1 MIAKINYVSTKKY
14 LPVVVTS
21 AIGYT
26 KFEHELGNLESPLY
40 HRAYAPVP
48 TQNCPVASSSL
59 RANRFDSKKNK
70 IRVPKRSSYSTFNFN
85 FSCDNVPLQEISI
98 AKKN

>member
-1 MIAKINYVSTKKY
+1 MIAKINSVSTKKY

-26 KFEHELGNLESPLY
+26 KFEHVLGNLESPLY
-40 HRAYAPVP
+40 HRAYAQVP

-59 RANRFDSKKNK
+59 RANRFDSKKTKFVSQNVRH
-70 IRVPKRSSYSTFNFN
+70 IRPLISTVLVTMFPYRK
-85 FSCDNVPLQEISI
+85 SP
-98 AKKN
+98 